1 MKQTSLQFEK
11 PILEI
16 LRPLPKTNRKK
27 SKNKTKNRRNPPIYF
42 LDF

>member
-1 MKQTSLQFEK
+1 MKQTTLQFEK

-27 SKNKTKNRRNPPIYF
+27 IKNKIENRRNPPIYF